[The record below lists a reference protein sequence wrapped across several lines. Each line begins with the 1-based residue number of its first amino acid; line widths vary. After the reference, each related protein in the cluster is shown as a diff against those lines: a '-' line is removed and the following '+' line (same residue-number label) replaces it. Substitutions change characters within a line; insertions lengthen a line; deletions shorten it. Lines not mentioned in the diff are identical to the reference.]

1 MTTFTHEIVRMERAT
16 NKYGDPMW
24 RCITKD
30 GEKVNVFQSGD
41 PAKDHTALF
50 REAGY
55 FGYMDAL
62 KIGEAVEWTE
72 SPIWVVMVSD
82 GKWWSIKEVGKKPHD
97 AEPDVLWQPNVE
109 LFRERAVRLACRL
122 TVDET
127 RLRIVDVEMTGVRSD
142 DEMTAIAIYDGAG
155 TLLLET
161 LVRPPN
167 PNKLL
172 RVNKGGFTAADVTGI
187 QPADLA
193 DAPTFAELYPRIFEY
208 LDDADLVAYNAGF
221 DYGALDRE
229 CSNNGLAL
237 IGCRSV
243 MDVAVLAA
251 EYLGNWN
258 EKRQWFEMLKLGDAA
273 SRLGIMI
280 DVQHQAGADA
290 LTTLKVLKAIAS
302 DVGPTNGDIPF

>member
-1 MTTFTHEIVRMERAT
+1 MTVFTHEIVRMERAT

-24 RCITKD
+24 RCTTKN

-41 PAKDHTALF
+41 PAKDNTVMF

-55 FGYMDAL
+55 FGYMEVL
-62 KIGEAVEWTE
+62 KVGEAVEWSE
-72 SPIWVVMVSD
+72 SPIWVVMESD
-82 GKWWSIKEVGKKPHD
+82 GKWWSVKEVGKKPHD
-97 AEPDVLWQPNVE
+97 AEPDVLWQPNVAQ
-109 LFRERAVRLACRL
+109 FRERAVRLAVRSL
-122 TVDET
+122 VDET

-142 DEMTAIAIYDGAG
+142 DELTAIAIFDGAG

-161 LVRPPN
+161 QVRPPN

-172 RVNKGGFTAADVTGI
+172 RVGKGGLTAADVTGI
-187 QPADLA
+187 MPDDLK
-193 DAPTFAELYPRIFEY
+193 DAPTFAELYQRIFEY

-229 CSNNGLAL
+229 CSNNNLAL

-258 EKRQWFEMLKLGDAA
+258 EKRQWFEMMKLGEVAA
-273 SRLGIMI
+273 RLGIMI
-280 DVQHQAGADA
+280 DVQHAAGADVK
-290 LTTLKVLKAIAS
+290 TTLAVLKAIAS
-302 DVGPTNGDIPF
+302 DVGNQDIPF

>member
-1 MTTFTHEIVRMERAT
+1 MTTFTHEIVRMERGV
-16 NKYGDPMW
+16 NKYNDPMW
-24 RCITKD
+24 RCTTKD
-30 GEKVNVFQSGD
+30 GVKVNAFQSGD
-41 PAKDHTALF
+41 PAKDHTAMF
-50 REAGY
+50 RDAGY
-55 FGYMDAL
+55 FGYMESL
-62 KIGEAVEWTE
+62 KIGEAVEWSE
-72 SPIWVVMVSD
+72 SPIWVVMESD

-97 AEPDVLWQPNVE
+97 AEPDVMWQPNVAH
-109 LFRERAVRLACRL
+109 FRERAVRLAVRSL
-122 TVDET
+122 VDET

-142 DEMTAIAIYDGAG
+142 DEMTAIAIYDGAE
-155 TLLLET
+155 TLILET

-172 RVNKGGFTAADVTGI
+172 RVNKGGLTAAEITGI

-208 LDDADLVAYNAGF
+208 LDDTDLVAYNAGF

-229 CSNNGLAL
+229 CSNNDLAL

-258 EKRQWFEMLKLGDAA
+258 EKRQWFEMLKLGEAA

-280 DVQHQAGADA
+280 DVQHDAGADA

-302 DVGPTNGDIPF
+302 DVGVNVGDIPF